1 MVEFLSVAYVAAVTL
16 LFVPW
21 AYGLY
26 ALARDGRN
34 RFLPAARRY
43 LRGRRRLREDRED
56 ERERE
61 EKERQLY

>member
-1 MVEFLSVAYVAAVTL
+1 MATDLGLTYVVVVTL

-26 ALARDGRN
+26 ALVRDGKN
-34 RFLPAARRY
+34 RFIPAVRQYRE
-43 LRGRRRLREDRED
+43 GRKQQKADREA

-61 EKERQLY
+61 EKEQQLY

>member
-1 MVEFLSVAYVAAVTL
+1 MVEALYLAAVTL
-16 LFVPW
+16 LFIPW

-26 ALARDGRN
+26 ALIRDGKN
-34 RFLPAARRY
+34 KFLPLARQY
-43 LRGRRRLREDRED
+43 VRGRRKQKQQEEA

>member
-1 MVEFLSVAYVAAVTL
+1 MVPDIGVAYAVVVTL

-26 ALARDGRN
+26 ALVRDGKN
-34 RFLPAARRY
+34 RFLPGLRRY
-43 LRGRRRLREDRED
+43 LRGRRRQREEREA

-61 EKERQLY
+61 ERERQLH

>member
-1 MVEFLSVAYVAAVTL
+1 MVEVLYLAAVTA
-16 LFVPW
+16 LFIPW

-26 ALARDGRN
+26 ALVRDGKN
-34 RFLPAARRY
+34 KFLPLARQY
-43 LRGRRRLREDRED
+43 LRGRRQQKEQEEA

>member
-1 MVEFLSVAYVAAVTL
+1 MADALYLAAVTL

-21 AYGLY
+21 VYGLY

-34 RFLPAARRY
+34 RFLPLARQY
-43 LRGRRRLREDRED
+43 LRGRDRQKERAEA

-61 EKERQLY
+61 EQERQLY

>member
-1 MVEFLSVAYVAAVTL
+1 MVEALYLAAVTM

-21 AYGLY
+21 VYGLY

-34 RFLPAARRY
+34 RFLPLARQF
-43 LRGRRRLREDRED
+43 LRGRRAKKEQAEA

-61 EKERQLY
+61 EQERQLY